1 MKLKEKLRTR
11 LPAILLLLLITQ
23 RSYAQTQTE
32 SPNNQS
38 NGYGIELNQFYP
50 GTLVLEL
57 MQTAETEIDVAVNEA
72 YAQGYKAALLQYMP
86 ELAAK
91 NEENFILR
99 SSFETAGSE
108 RRHSLRNMFI
118 TGGLSFLGGLVTGLL
133 IPAGR

>member
-11 LPAILLLLLITQ
+11 LPVILSLLLITQ
-23 RSYAQTQTE
+23 MSYAQTHKE
-32 SPNNQS
+32 SPNNQG

-57 MQTAETEIDVAVNEA
+57 MRAAEEEIDAAVNDA
-72 YAQGYKAALLQYMP
+72 YAQGYKAAVLRLMP

-99 SSFETAGSE
+99 SNFEAAKVE

-118 TGGLSFLGGLVTGLL
+118 IGGLSFVGGLVTGML